1 MKAHKILIF
10 IFSVI
15 ALLGLLCS
23 FFPREGVQL
32 GDISLEFPSIEDIL
46 IGDDALPEAEDPE
59 VLLARRMEAVKE
71 AKKND
76 FLSYF
81 SNDPARFHFPNDS
94 IEYFDAFFAALENA
108 MDQPFRIM
116 HYGDSQ
122 IEEDRISS
130 VLRDSLQT
138 MFGGGGPGLL
148 PVREKYYSYSI
159 SESSTVE
166 PARYMI
172 YGPAEMRGGNSRYGV
187 MGQRFHFD
195 TTVTT
200 SFFPVKSNLG
210 PSRYFNR
217 LTLLSSGG
225 ALYTSCKGQ
234 VQKFEASE
242 EVRHVRFSLPDS
254 TTRASITFSGSHDV
268 YGIMLDSDKGVSL
281 DNIAMRGCSG
291 TIFTSISSAQLRDY
305 FAKENVRFIILQYG
319 GNTVPYMK
327 TEKSISQYRA
337 SIEKQINHLKKQAP
351 DAMILFIGPSDM
363 STNIQGKM
371 QTYKQ
376 LPMIVDSLRTAVNN
390 AGAAF
395 WDMYSAMGGEGSMVR
410 WVKNSPPLAG
420 SDYVHFT
427 PKGAEEMGGILF
439 ESLMLYYDY
448 YKLRK
453 DE

>member
-1 MKAHKILIF
+1 ML
-10 IFSVI
+10 
-15 ALLGLLCS
+15 ALACS
-23 FFPREGVQL
+23 FFPRGGVQI
-32 GDISLEFPSIEDIL
+32 GNISLEFPSIEDIL
-46 IGDDALPEAEDPE
+46 IGDDALPEAVDPE
-59 VLLARRMEAVKE
+59 VLLEQRMAAIKE

-76 FLSYF
+76 FLAYF
-81 SNDPARFHFPNDS
+81 AADPARIYFPGDS
-94 IEYFDAFFAALENA
+94 IEYLDSFFASLERA
-108 MDQPFRIM
+108 MVKPMRIV

-122 IEEDRISS
+122 IEEDRISK

-148 PVREKYYSYSI
+148 PVREKYYSLSI
-159 SESSTVE
+159 SESSTSE

-172 YGPAEMRGGNSRYGV
+172 FGDASMRGGNSRYGV

-200 SFFPVKSNLG
+200 TFFPVKSNNG
-210 PSRYFNR
+210 PSRFFNR
-217 LTLLSSGG
+217 ITLLSSGG
-225 ALYTSCKGQ
+225 RISVSCKGQ
-234 VQKFEASE
+234 NQKLEASDD
-242 EVRHVRFSLPDS
+242 VRHVRFELPDS
-254 TTRASITFSGSHDV
+254 TSRVSISYAGSHDV
-268 YGIMLDSDKGVSL
+268 YGIMLDNDKGVSL
-281 DNIAMRGCSG
+281 DNIPMRGCSG
-291 TIFTSISSAQLRDY
+291 TIFTGISAAQLRDY
-305 FAKENVRFIILQYG
+305 FVSENVKLIILQYG

-327 TEKSISQYRA
+327 TDKSISQYRE

-351 DAMILFIGPSDM
+351 GAKILFIGPSDM

-376 LPMIVDSLRTAVNN
+376 LPMIVDSLRTAAVHS
-390 AGAAF
+390 GAAF
-395 WDMYSAMGGEGSMVR
+395 WDMYSAMGGEGSMVK

-453 DE
+453 DD

>member
-1 MKAHKILIF
+1 MKAYKILLF
-10 IFSVI
+10 ILSVMVI
-15 ALLGLLCS
+15 LGLMCS
-23 FFPREGVQL
+23 FFPREGVQI
-32 GDISLEFPSIEDIL
+32 GSISLEFPSIEEIL
-46 IGDDALPEAEDPE
+46 TGDDDIPEAEDPE
-59 VLLARRMEAVKE
+59 VVLARRMEAIKE

-76 FLSYF
+76 FLKYF
-81 SNDPARFHFPNDS
+81 ADDPARIYFPEDR
-94 IEYFDAFFAALENA
+94 IEYLDPLFAALEGA
-108 MDQPFRIM
+108 MEKPVRIM

-138 MFGGGGPGLL
+138 MFGGGGPGLV
-148 PVREKYYSYSI
+148 PVREKYYSLSI
-159 SESSTVE
+159 SESSTAE
-166 PARYMI
+166 PERYMV
-172 YGPAEMRGGNSRYGV
+172 YGSADLRAGNNRYGV
-187 MGQRFHFD
+187 MGQKFHFD

-200 SFFPVKSNLG
+200 SFFPIKSNDG

-217 LTLLSSGG
+217 ITLLSSGG
-225 ALYTSCKGQ
+225 AISVSCKGKNQ
-234 VQKFEASE
+234 RLEASDA
-242 EVRHVRFSLPDS
+242 VRHVTFELPDS

-268 YGIMLDSDKGVSL
+268 YGIMLDNDKGVSL

-291 TIFTSISSAQLRDY
+291 TIFTGISSAQLKDY
-305 FAKENVRFIILQYG
+305 FTAGNVRLIILQYG

-327 TEKSISQYRA
+327 TEESVSQYRA
-337 SIEKQINHLKKQAP
+337 SIERQIQHLKKQAP
-351 DAMILFIGPSDM
+351 DAAVLFIGPSDM
-363 STNIQGKM
+363 ATNIQGKM

-376 LPMIVDSLRTAVNN
+376 LPMIVDSLKAAANN

-395 WDMYSAMGGEGSMVR
+395 WDMYSAMGGEGSMVK
-410 WVKNSPPLAG
+410 WVHNTPPLAG
-420 SDYVHFT
+420 SDHVHFT